1 MQPQTVIRIEKN
13 NKMVKLFLLKP
24 DFKDSNAD
32 NEGLNYYCPQ
42 CAMIEGIIQYY
53 PQLKKMVEIHR
64 IDFKRPRKEIIDL
77 LGIENQSCP
86 VLILDKT
93 EANGTDINYFTSTG
107 DKFFVN
113 SIELITLYLAEI
125 FGIGHLH

>member
-1 MQPQTVIRIEKN
+1 MT
-13 NKMVKLFLLKP
+13 KLFLLKP

-53 PQLKKMVEIHR
+53 PQLQKMVEIHR

-77 LGIENQSCP
+77 IGTDNQSCP
-86 VLILDKT
+86 VLIIDKT
-93 EANGTDINYFTSTG
+93 EANGTDTSYFTAAG
-107 DKFFVN
+107 DKLFVN
-113 SIELITLYLAEI
+113 SNELIAKYLTEK
-125 FGIGHLH
+125 FGTGILH